1 MKLNFKS
8 LILIIYALSSS
19 LALVS
24 TSFAGAKSDGEAF
37 LEKNKKVDG
46 VVVLDS
52 GMQYKIL
59 TQGNGKKPKKTDT
72 VIAHYKGTLLN
83 GSVFDS
89 SYARNQPLTFGL
101 NRVIRGWQEIIPMM
115 PICSKWQVFI
125 PYNLAYGA
133 QGAGRTIKPY
143 ETLIFEIELMG
154 VK

>member
-1 MKLNFKS
+1 MNLKIKL
-8 LILIIYALSSS
+8 LILMIYALVSS

-46 VVVLDS
+46 VIVLDS

-59 TQGNGKKPKKTDT
+59 TQGSGKKPKKTDT
-72 VIAHYKGTLLN
+72 VVAHYKGTLLN
-83 GSVFDS
+83 GTVFDS

-115 PICSKWQVFI
+115 PIGSKWQVFI
-125 PYNLAYGA
+125 PYDLAYGS
-133 QGAGRTIKPY
+133 QGAGRMIKPY
-143 ETLIFEIELMG
+143 ETLIFDIELVG